1 MLEITWIVYVRN
13 GEEQGSLN
21 KKETA
26 DHNWKLITESFTI
39 YNEERRL
46 REFKT
51 HGPDRKRNRKLLDNL
66 LEKFVQMGERTNT
79 RKRKKRHEGKSVP
92 KNNKKREVGES
103 RDFTLSKETCPIEKE
118 TVRNKGVM

>member
-13 GEEQGSLN
+13 EEEQGSFN

-26 DHNWKLITESFTI
+26 DHNWKLTAESFTI
-39 YNEERRL
+39 YNEERKL

-66 LEKFVQMGERTNT
+66 LENFGQMGERTNT
-79 RKRKKRHEGKSVP
+79 RKRKKRHKGEGVP
-92 KNNKKREVGES
+92 KNNKKKTGTWGEP
-103 RDFTLSKETCPIEKE
+103 RFHTF
-118 TVRNKGVM
+118 